1 MTFKKKQVFA
11 LIPARAGSKGV
22 PRKNLR
28 TVGGKPLVVYTIEA
42 AIGSVF
48 IDRVY
53 VSSDDEDILKIA
65 RLMNVEPLKR
75 SEDAACDTSLANMVV
90 YDFIKQLPRSEVVD
104 DPVIIYLQ
112 PTSPLRTSSNIDSAF
127 CEMDIN
133 NVFQCV
139 SVMELKK
146 TPYKAFI
153 LSNEGLLKS
162 LFDEELTSSNRQTL
176 PTAYYPNGA
185 MYIFLLSE
193 FIKNGNFP
201 SNGSLPFIM
210 TEYESID
217 IDTEDDFVM
226 MEKLCIQY

>member
-1 MTFKKKQVFA
+1 
-11 LIPARAGSKGV
+11 
-22 PRKNLR
+22 
-28 TVGGKPLVVYTIEA
+28 
-42 AIGSVF
+42 
-48 IDRVY
+48 
-53 VSSDDEDILKIA
+53 
-65 RLMNVEPLKR
+65 
-75 SEDAACDTSLANMVV
+75 
-90 YDFIKQLPRSEVVD
+90 
-104 DPVIIYLQ
+104 
-112 PTSPLRTSSNIDSAF
+112 
-127 CEMDIN
+127 
-133 NVFQCV
+133 
-139 SVMELKK
+139 MELKK